1 MNWVEEADRLVN
13 LTKTQKWKYHE
24 YEPDPDTGKMVK
36 VFYPQIL
43 NTEKKRYNFNRA
55 LVNAKHQIKCLKTET
70 YDKLGKLTDVFLGGD
85 NKIPWKE
92 QGTLADEYGR
102 LPNPFGENWWVATET
117 QNAKMK
123 EITEEMVR
131 IAELI
136 AEKVIQ

>member
-1 MNWVEEADRLVN
+1 
-13 LTKTQKWKYHE
+13 HE